1 MPLRTIVF
9 LRWFERYRLTAN
21 YNLLIFCENML
32 PLANKSS
39 YSNMVTLLR
48 FENKWDPR

>member
-21 YNLLIFCENML
+21 YNLLIFFR
-32 PLANKSS
+32 K
-39 YSNMVTLLR
+39 YVTISKQKFLLKHG
-48 FENKWDPR
+48 NITKV